1 MARSADRAPLLGIAL
16 DFDSHAPR
24 PHAPRPHVPRPHV
37 PRHRQ
42 LYQALRTAV
51 LGGRL
56 APGTRL
62 PSTRA
67 LAAELG
73 CARNTVV
80 SAFEQLV
87 AEGYLQGKV
96 GSGTYVS
103 RQLPETLLTAE
114 RGTGPGVPARS
125 RDTPPRQLSARG
137 QRLAELGAPRQPR
150 PRAFNPGEPELAQFP
165 FEIWSKL
172 LQRSWRA
179 PGRDRLMHAPP
190 GGDPALRRALAG
202 HLNRVRGL
210 ACTAEQVLVTS
221 GAQQALDLV
230 ARLLCDPGERVWMEE
245 PGYPG
250 LRGALAAAGAQAV
263 PVAMDGEG
271 LSLADGRR
279 QAPDARLA
287 VVAPSHA
294 YPLGTVMSLARRLE
308 LLDWAAETGAWI
320 VEDDY
325 DSEYRYAGRPLAAL
339 AGLDRQERTIYLGT
353 FSKVLFPSLRV
364 GYLVVPRDLA
374 EPLARAR
381 RGLDDH
387 RGNTVQPAL
396 AAFIEEGYFAQHL
409 RRMRRLYAA
418 RQEALLEAGRRHL
431 DGLLELTPDAAG
443 MHLVAG
449 LAPQLAAEADDGTCA
464 RTALAHGIAA
474 PALSAYYQ
482 GPPDRQGLLL
492 GYAAVP
498 EPEIDRAAQRLAK
511 ALETL
516 V

>member
-16 DFDSHAPR
+16 DFDSD
-24 PHAPRPHVPRPHV
+24 V

-42 LYQALRTAV
+42 LYQALRAAV
-51 LGGRL
+51 LAGRL

-67 LAAELG
+67 LASELD

-80 SAFEQLV
+80 SAFEQLF
-87 AEGYLQGKV
+87 AEGYLEGKV

-103 RQLPETLLTAE
+103 RQLPESLLTAE
-114 RGTGPGVPARS
+114 RAHVRGPAPAAEG
-125 RDTPPRQLSARG
+125 PPRRLSARG
-137 QRLAELGAPRQPR
+137 GRLAELGLPRHAR

-165 FEIWSKL
+165 FDTWARL

-179 PGRDRLMHAPP
+179 PGRERLMHNPP
-190 GGDPALRRALAG
+190 GGDPALRRALAQ

-210 ACTAEQVLVTS
+210 TCTPEQVLVTN

-230 ARLLCDPGERVWMEE
+230 ARLLCDTGDRVWMEE

-263 PVAMDGEG
+263 PVPLDAAG
-271 LSLADGRR
+271 LSVAAGRR
-279 QAPDARLA
+279 RAPDARLA

-294 YPLGTVMSLARRLE
+294 YPLGTVMSLSRRLE
-308 LLDWAAETGAWI
+308 LIDWAAETGGWI

-325 DSEYRYAGRPLAAL
+325 DSEFRYTGRPLAPL
-339 AGLDRQERTIYLGT
+339 AGLDRQDRTIYLGT

-364 GYLVVPRDLA
+364 GYLVVPADLA
-374 EPLARAR
+374 EPIARAR

-387 RGNTVQPAL
+387 PGSTVQPAL
-396 AAFIEEGYFAQHL
+396 AAFIEEGHFAQHL

-418 RQEALLEAGRRHL
+418 RQEALLDAGRRHL
-431 DGLLELTPDAAG
+431 AGLLELSPDAAG

-449 LAPQLAAEADDGTCA
+449 LGARLAGRAHDTACAE
-464 RTALAHGIAA
+464 RALQSGVAA

-482 GPPDRQGLLL
+482 GVPGREGLLL

-498 EPEIDRAAQRLAK
+498 EPEIDRAARRLAR
-511 ALETL
+511 ALDTL
-516 V
+516 A

>member
-16 DFDSHAPR
+16 DPESE
-24 PHAPRPHVPRPHV
+24 V

-42 LYQALRTAV
+42 LYQTLRAAV
-51 LGGRL
+51 LAGRL

-67 LAAELG
+67 LAGELG

-80 SAFEQLV
+80 SAFEQLF
-87 AEGYLQGKV
+87 AEGYLEGKV

-114 RGTGPGVPARS
+114 RGAGAAPAAPAQ
-125 RDTPPRQLSARG
+125 DAPARQLSARG
-137 QRLAELGAPRQPR
+137 RRLADLGLPRHAR

-165 FEIWSKL
+165 FDTWAKL

-179 PGRDRLMHAPP
+179 PGRDRLMHNPA
-190 GGDPALRRALAG
+190 GGDPALRRALAA

-210 ACTAEQVLVTS
+210 ACTPEQVLVTG
-221 GAQQALDLV
+221 GAQQGLDLV
-230 ARLLCDPGERVWMEE
+230 ARLLCDPGDKVWMEE

-250 LRGALAAAGAQAV
+250 LRGALAAAGAEAV

-271 LSLADGRR
+271 LSVVDGRR

-294 YPLGTVMSLARRLE
+294 YPLGTVMSLSRRLE
-308 LLDWAAETGAWI
+308 LLDWAGRAGAWI

-339 AGLDRQERTIYLGT
+339 AGLDRQDRTIYLGT

-364 GYLVVPRDLA
+364 GYLVVPEDLA

-387 RGNTVQPAL
+387 RGSTVQPAL
-396 AAFIEEGYFAQHL
+396 AAFIEEGHFAQHL

-418 RQEALLEAGRRHL
+418 RQEALLDAARRHL
-431 DGLLELTPDAAG
+431 DGLLDLTPDAAG

-449 LAPQLAAEADDGTCA
+449 LAPQLAAAADDSTCA
-464 RTALAHGIAA
+464 ATALAHGVAA
-474 PALSAYYQ
+474 PALGAYYQ
-482 GPPDRQGLLL
+482 GTPDRQGLLL

-498 EPEIDRAAQRLAK
+498 NAEIDRAAQRLAR

>member
-1 MARSADRAPLLGIAL
+1 MARSADRAPLVGIAL
-16 DFDSHAPR
+16 DPESEVA
-24 PHAPRPHVPRPHV
+24 
-37 PRHRQ
+37 RHRQ
-42 LYQALRTAV
+42 LYQALRAAV
-51 LGGRL
+51 LSGRL

-67 LAAELG
+67 LAGDLG

-80 SAFEQLV
+80 SAFEQLF
-87 AEGYLQGKV
+87 AEGYLEGKV

-114 RGTGPGVPARS
+114 RDARAAPDPS
-125 RDTPPRQLSARG
+125 ARAGPRQLSARG
-137 QRLAELGAPRQPR
+137 RRLADLGLTRPAR

-165 FEIWSKL
+165 FDTWAKL

-179 PGRDRLMHAPP
+179 PGRDRLMHNPA

-210 ACTAEQVLVTS
+210 ACTPEQVLVTG
-221 GAQQALDLV
+221 GAQQGLDLV
-230 ARLLCDPGERVWMEE
+230 ARLLCDPGDKVWMEE

-250 LRGALAAAGAQAV
+250 LRGALAAAGAEAV
-263 PVAMDGEG
+263 PVGMDAEG
-271 LSLADGRR
+271 LSVAAGREL
-279 QAPDARLA
+279 APDARLA

-294 YPLGTVMSLARRLE
+294 HPLGTVMSLSRRLE
-308 LLDWAAETGAWI
+308 LLDWAAATGAWI

-339 AGLDRQERTIYLGT
+339 AGLDRQDRTIYLGT

-364 GYLVVPRDLA
+364 GYLVVPEDLA

-387 RGNTVQPAL
+387 RGSTVQPAL
-396 AAFIEEGYFAQHL
+396 AAFIEEGHFAQHL

-418 RQEALLEAGRRHL
+418 RQDALLAAGRRHL
-431 DGLLELTPDAAG
+431 DGLLDLTPDAAG

-449 LAPQLAAEADDGTCA
+449 LAPQLAAAADDSTCA
-464 RTALAHGIAA
+464 ATALAHGVAA
-474 PALSAYYQ
+474 PALGAYYQ
-482 GPPDRQGLLL
+482 GTPDRQALLL

-498 EPEIDRAAQRLAK
+498 EAEIARAAQRLAR
-511 ALETL
+511 ALEAL

>member
-16 DFDSHAPR
+16 DPESDT
-24 PHAPRPHVPRPHV
+24 

-42 LYQALRTAV
+42 LYRALRAAV
-51 LGGRL
+51 LAGRL
-56 APGTRL
+56 APGARL

-67 LAAELG
+67 LADELG

-80 SAFEQLV
+80 SAFEQLF
-87 AEGYLQGKV
+87 AEGYLEGKV

-114 RGTGPGVPARS
+114 SKPAAWEPAPNDTARS
-125 RDTPPRQLSARG
+125 RRLSARG
-137 QRLAELGAPRQPR
+137 QRLAALGLPRHRR

-165 FEIWSKL
+165 FDTWARL

-179 PGRDRLMHAPP
+179 PGRDRLMHNPP
-190 GGDPALRRALAG
+190 GGDPALRRAVAG

-210 ACTAEQVLVTS
+210 DCTPEQVLITG
-221 GAQQALDLV
+221 GAQQALDIV
-230 ARLLCDPGERVWMEE
+230 ARLLCDPGDRVWMEE

-250 LRGALAAAGAQAV
+250 LRGALAAAGAVPV

-271 LSLADGRR
+271 LSVAAGRALA
-279 QAPDARLA
+279 PEARLA

-294 YPLGTVMSLARRLE
+294 YPLGTVMSLARRLT
-308 LLDWAAETGAWI
+308 LLDWASEIGGWI

-325 DSEYRYAGRPLAAL
+325 DSEYRYAGQPLAAL
-339 AGLDRQERTIYLGT
+339 AGLDRGRRTIYIGT

-364 GYLVVPRDLA
+364 GYLVVPEDLA
-374 EPLARAR
+374 DPMARAR

-387 RGNTVQPAL
+387 PGSTVQPAL
-396 AAFIEEGYFAQHL
+396 AAFIEEGHFAQHL

-431 DGLLELTPDAAG
+431 SGLLALQPDVAG

-449 LAPQLAAEADDGTCA
+449 LDPALAAHADDRRCA
-464 RTALAHGIAA
+464 HAADAHGVAA
-474 PALSAYYQ
+474 PALSGYYQ
-482 GPPDRQGLLL
+482 GAPDRQGLLL
-492 GYAAVP
+492 GYAAVT
-498 EPEIDRAAQRLAK
+498 ETEIARAAHRLAR